1 MTWFEVQQKLVA
13 AQAEHMMCIHKQELT
28 PLDVYHR
35 ILRYTNY
42 MVAMVNK
49 SLLPLRFTVPFLGD
63 HAFLSTGLRFNLELL
78 LFKSPWVSHSL
89 TLPCLANIDKYIN
102 SSIDFSI
109 MKCFH
114 VTRDLSEH
122 CFFLPR
128 LLSTSGISE
137 RITNESTEGRSWLSL

>member
-1 MTWFEVQQKLVA
+1 MFPYLSLESVTWFEVQQKLVA

-49 SLLPLRFTVPFLGD
+49 SLLPLRFSVPILGD

-78 LFKSPWVSHSL
+78 LFKSPWVSL
-89 TLPCLANIDKYIN
+89 TWQDLANIDKYIN
-102 SSIDFSI
+102 SFIGFY
-109 MKCFH
+109 K
-114 VTRDLSEH
+114 
-122 CFFLPR
+122 
-128 LLSTSGISE
+128 
-137 RITNESTEGRSWLSL
+137 

>member
-13 AQAEHMMCIHKQELT
+13 AQTEHMMCIHKQELT

-49 SLLPLRFTVPFLGD
+49 SLLPLRFSVPILGD

-78 LFKSPWVSHSL
+78 LFKSPWVSL
-89 TLPCLANIDKYIN
+89 TWQDLANIDKYIN
-102 SSIDFSI
+102 SFIGFY
-109 MKCFH
+109 K
-114 VTRDLSEH
+114 
-122 CFFLPR
+122 
-128 LLSTSGISE
+128 
-137 RITNESTEGRSWLSL
+137 

>member
-78 LFKSPWVSHSL
+78 LFKSPWVSCNAWRIL
-89 TLPCLANIDKYIN
+89 INI
-102 SSIDFSI
+102 SI
-109 MKCFH
+109 
-114 VTRDLSEH
+114 V
-122 CFFLPR
+122 
-128 LLSTSGISE
+128 LSTFQ
-137 RITNESTEGRSWLSL
+137 

>member
-49 SLLPLRFTVPFLGD
+49 SLLPLRYSVPLLGTTPSS
-63 HAFLSTGLRFNLELL
+63 APASGSTW
-78 LFKSPWVSHSL
+78 S
-89 TLPCLANIDKYIN
+89 CC
-102 SSIDFSI
+102 SSS
-109 MKCFH
+109 
-114 VTRDLSEH
+114 R
-122 CFFLPR
+122 P
-128 LLSTSGISE
+128 G
-137 RITNESTEGRSWLSL
+137 